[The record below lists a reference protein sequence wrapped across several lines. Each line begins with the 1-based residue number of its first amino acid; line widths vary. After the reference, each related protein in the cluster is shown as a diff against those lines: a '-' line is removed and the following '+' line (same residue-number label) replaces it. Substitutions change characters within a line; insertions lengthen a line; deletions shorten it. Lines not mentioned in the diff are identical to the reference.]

1 MAAGARSMRPSLG
14 RPPRHALWKLRNRPR
29 PVSKKNAG
37 DLSIENG
44 PTRHHDKPSP
54 RAVFNERNTMST
66 ALAAAPDPA
75 LLGATAAASLRVA
88 YRLI

>member
-1 MAAGARSMRPSLG
+1 
-14 RPPRHALWKLRNRPR
+14 
-29 PVSKKNAG
+29 
-37 DLSIENG
+37 
-44 PTRHHDKPSP
+44 
-54 RAVFNERNTMST
+54 MST